1 MDYEDCDFCGDKY
14 TKGEL
19 ARDEIDSSLLICD
32 NCKDFYNTKFT
43 RSHHYLWIIQFALD
57 KLESQINKNQEELV
71 KLNQFEDYEL
81 PYCHYKL
88 ESDSREKRIKSIEDF
103 LEQYYA
109 IHKYLKQMYKIARHQ
124 DTLSFAEAIA
134 NHLKK
139 ERR

>member
-1 MDYEDCDFCGDKY
+1 MPKECNHCGDK
-14 TKGEL
+14 TDITVDPNDK
-19 ARDEIDSSLLICD
+19 SKSIC
-32 NCKDFYNTKFT
+32 NACFEFYNTKFT

-57 KLESQINKNQEELV
+57 KLESQINKNQEELI
-71 KLNQFEDYEL
+71 KLQLLELEKL

-88 ESDSREKRIKSIEDF
+88 DSDSREKRIESIEDF